1 MIVFKE
7 NGNVFMAIR
16 VLDNEFD
23 VKGAIEEAEE
33 NIPMFGLSDGKT
45 VIGFDTMNITVADA
59 VRYGNI
65 EAPENLDEKSLFV
78 NLIPQIKEALSD
90 YGYGKTPLSTTATVV
105 MRGERAF
112 ACLGETIVYE
122 LGEYLSLCANDQLEF
137 ALLDRT
143 RELKGEER
151 IREIY
156 RMKEECLGKRQFPI
170 VYMDTKTGQ
179 LHIVNDERRG

>member
-1 MIVFKE
+1 M
-7 NGNVFMAIR
+7 
-16 VLDNEFD
+16 
-23 VKGAIEEAEE
+23 
-33 NIPMFGLSDGKT
+33 
-45 VIGFDTMNITVADA
+45 
-59 VRYGNI
+59 
-65 EAPENLDEKSLFV
+65 
-78 NLIPQIKEALSD
+78 
-90 YGYGKTPLSTTATVV
+90 
-105 MRGERAF
+105 
-112 ACLGETIVYE
+112 YE